1 MYTTL
6 KDVTQQAER
15 LNYTVGAFNTH
26 NLEMLPDMLRA
37 AKEMGSPIIIQTSVD
52 TARYIGFKVLVNVM
66 KAIAD
71 EEMVDAVLHLDHA
84 RDFDDIKEAIDN
96 GFTSVMYDGSHLPF
110 KENIMK
116 TKAVVEYA
124 HARGVSVE
132 GELGTI
138 GGTEEGI
145 HVADDDKVYTKPED
159 AVQFV
164 AETGIDALAIAIG
177 TNHGQFKSKT
187 EVNIPLLKE
196 IHQVVDVPLVIHG
209 GTGVKEED
217 YAELINNGI
226 RKFNVGTELLVN
238 WTKTAKETFGE
249 TEVNKSL
256 RHNIIPANQAV
267 KEIIKH
273 KIGLFMNLDN
283 PIQLKK

>member
-1 MYTTL
+1 
-6 KDVTQQAER
+6 
-15 LNYTVGAFNTH
+15 
-26 NLEMLPDMLRA
+26 MLPDMLRA
-37 AKEMGSPIIIQTSVD
+37 AKEVGAPIIIQTSVD
-52 TARYIGFKVLVNVM
+52 TARYIGYKVLVNAV

-71 EEMVDAVLHLDHA
+71 EEIVDAVLHLDHA
-84 RDFDDIKEAIDN
+84 KNFDDIKQAIDS
-96 GFTSVMYDGSHLPF
+96 GFTSVMFDGSSLPF
-110 KENIMK
+110 KENILK
-116 TKAVVEYA
+116 TRAVVEYA

-145 HVADDDKVYTKPED
+145 KVDDNDKVYTKPND
-159 AVQFV
+159 ALEFV
-164 AETGIDALAIAIG
+164 KATGIDALAVAIG

-196 IHQVVDVPLVIHG
+196 IHALVNIPLVIHG

-217 YAELINNGI
+217 YPELINNGI

-238 WTKTAKETFGE
+238 WTQVAKDKFVQ

-267 KEIIKH
+267 KEIVKH
-273 KIGLFMNLDN
+273 KMSLFLNVN
-283 PIQLKK
+283 GCIN